1 MEKSPKKWSLGNIL
15 FRKSKKDIPQAD
27 FSSDDDDRKAGFGN
41 DFIKKSPAKVKTN
54 KQLVQG
60 FDQQQYSVAN
70 PEFHYY
76 KPAQPQQSYQPQH
89 LQQQQQQQYQRTP
102 QIYQNNFEFINNQI
116 NLDKNRTTLSPQYIY
131 NTNNNYLQYQGS
143 SQDEKSSYNSL
154 SSPINKSGSENGSRT
169 SLNKKTRAARNE
181 RYYQRIM
188 RDEGRPQTVYGSVN
202 SIENNPKYQ
211 LPLTNGNNRLS
222 ASLNGSSICSS
233 DFQVPTQPPPMMM
246 MTTTSMNQSSSLPIT
261 RGVVFRGNSNHKS
274 LDADE
279 DKDDYENIHEVD
291 DAVPPPIPPRDPN
304 RRFSINSSV
313 SQNPYYFD
321 QALQKYVIFNTN
333 GKCFSDDK
341 LWKHESERPT
351 SARTS
356 AVTDN
361 KHEMNIKQQ
370 HDILRPR
377 SRKPLNLNTNLDNEC
392 VFSSEDVVDNP
403 RQYPISQRSKSAID
417 FEKMMS
423 LNDHQPIVRNKFAQ
437 RQRNLTSVEPIKYQQ
452 QNPMQNSF
460 ASDELQ
466 ALRKKYTSADDI
478 NKNKVNM
485 RSKLPTAN
493 TVNTPGT
500 RKSLNEMDLKV
511 KENGVSSNLDDAI
524 NELETMYKNLIKDEN
539 LMERAARRDLPTP
552 TKFTQLMRK
561 YEEYENEENR
571 NDKEP
576 DIILDDVFSRNLKHA
591 NQKIKLQEHQPPFGI
606 PNHKL
611 YPIPPK
617 PSQDYLSIEPV
628 QMRKTQPAITQNN
641 PDVVAD
647 DLAVRNLRKDNPS
660 YNRRHNMIELENNH
674 FMKRNHTLS
683 SLSEHI
689 YNGILKDSAKPSGG
703 KLDDYL
709 HFDLSDKKADK
720 KDVKSTLYLVNK
732 NPNEREDFEKSL
744 NALVVESKAI
754 SQKLEKDLSKLKRES
769 VTPKP
774 TTAVQQQ
781 PQTQPKTLVTLLDFR
796 KSIEREKEK
805 KSASCSPIKS
815 LQSPAGNTATSNEN
829 KPQMTSTACSPI
841 KDLQDVCPPKEE
853 IIKSQAPKQ
862 QKTEKIGN
870 LIKMFNTTTMS
881 SPEPIKKQP
890 AKILMEKP
898 SRKLSDLS
906 NMFEKAPEVDTK
918 PPTQPTS
925 FSSASSTTS
934 SLSSMTPYVKKT
946 TSSSSIDEKT
956 IDQKTS
962 LKLISPRIVSPTVMN
977 PKGRSVISPKKI
989 NPTVPVPVENANAI
1003 KPDVESNIN
1012 NIKELI
1018 QQIKLTEFEK
1028 MNKRDAMKPDIL
1040 KSTKS
1045 NDLPDY
1051 DNIKDDYEMTD
1062 GKLERISNNN
1072 NKNTN
1077 VVIATTISET
1087 KPTIITATLVI
1098 KPEFLS
1104 NEESL
1109 IVAIS
1114 KESSEIEYDENSPEL
1129 KSITTTSSSL
1139 RETSIESSSIENRSN
1154 NSNSSNSNV
1163 NNDCADSAAIYKDAI
1178 EFLKENI
1185 DQKAVT
1191 AATNDDGHKSPIKS
1205 MRQNKEAVLN
1215 YIDKIN
1221 ENLEA
1226 VKSQKSEE
1234 VEAAQSKMS
1243 VKESISKLEQK
1254 ISLSRQNSE
1263 AVSEANVSTTSEVS
1277 QYNTPS
1283 KEPSTPV
1290 TIKPVVLPKVG
1301 PSDTESL
1308 YNSSE
1313 ELSMIFGH
1321 AEQQQQNVQIH
1332 PGKIIEEDFEAE
1344 FEKIA
1349 NDDEIL
1355 DDKILDENFNITL
1368 IDINNNIEYAEC
1380 FDNELSDITNESA
1393 MSTKSDASASNFF
1406 RCDTED
1412 DKKEANGSCSVSDA
1426 NNNSLTNELSK
1437 LNAECFTNTLM
1448 NRKPNPSTSK
1458 SSNNSLKSSSSQKS
1472 KDNNSCTATSS
1483 QQQPLKTQCILLTCL
1498 YCVMLY
1504 LQFIIFNFSK
1514 S

>member
-41 DFIKKSPAKVKTN
+41 DFIKISPAKVKTN

-76 KPAQPQQSYQPQH
+76 KPAQPQQSFQPQQP
-89 LQQQQQQQYQRTP
+89 QQQLQYQRTP
-102 QIYQNNFEFINNQI
+102 QIYQNNFEYINNQI
-116 NLDKNRTTLSPQYIY
+116 NLDKSRATLSPQYIY

-169 SLNKKTRAARNE
+169 SLTKKSRSARNE

-211 LPLTNGNNRLS
+211 MPLTNGNNRLS
-222 ASLNGSSICSS
+222 ASLNSSSICSS
-233 DFQVPTQPPPMMM
+233 DFQMPTQPPPMMM
-246 MTTTSMNQSSSLPIT
+246 MTTMNQSSSLPIT
-261 RGVVFRGNSNHKS
+261 RGVVFRGSSNNKS
-274 LDADE
+274 LDVDE
-279 DKDDYENIHEVD
+279 DKDDYENIHQVD
-291 DAVPPPIPPRDPN
+291 DSVPPPIPPRDPN

-341 LWKHESERPT
+341 LWKHENERPT
-351 SARTS
+351 SARTN

-361 KHEMNIKQQ
+361 KHEMNTKQQ

-423 LNDHQPIVRNKFAQ
+423 LNDQQPIVRNKFAQ

-452 QNPMQNSF
+452 NLMQNSF

-466 ALRKKYTSADDI
+466 ALRKKYTSAEDI

-485 RSKLPTAN
+485 RSKLPTVN
-493 TVNTPGT
+493 TINTPGT

-511 KENGVSSNLDDAI
+511 KENIMSSNLDDAI
-524 NELETMYKNLIKDEN
+524 TELETMYKNLIKDEN
-539 LMERAARRDLPTP
+539 LMERATRRDFPTP

-561 YEEYENEENR
+561 YEEYEAEENH

-576 DIILDDVFSRNLKHA
+576 DILLDDVFSRNLKHA
-591 NQKIKLQEHQPPFGI
+591 NQKTKFQEHQPPFGI

-628 QMRKTQPAITQNN
+628 QMRKVQPTITQNN

-647 DLAVRNLRKDNPS
+647 DLAVRNLRKDNPNC
-660 YNRRHNMIELENNH
+660 NRRRNMIEVENNH

-709 HFDLSDKKADK
+709 NFDLSDTKAADK

-774 TTAVQQQ
+774 TTAVQQ
-781 PQTQPKTLVTLLDFR
+781 PTQPKTLVTLLDFR

-862 QKTEKIGN
+862 QKTEKIEN

-881 SPEPIKKQP
+881 SPEPIKKQQS
-890 AKILMEKP
+890 AKVLLEKP

-918 PPTQPTS
+918 PPTQPSSLSTS
-925 FSSASSTTS
+925 SSTTS
-934 SLSSMTPYVKKT
+934 SLSSMTPYIKRT

-956 IDQKTS
+956 VDQKTS
-962 LKLISPRIVSPTVMN
+962 VKLISPRIVSPTVMN
-977 PKGRSVISPKKI
+977 AKVRTVISPKKI
-989 NPTVPVPVENANAI
+989 NPAPVENANAI
-1003 KPDVESNIN
+1003 KADVESNIN

-1045 NDLPDY
+1045 NDVPDY

-1072 NKNTN
+1072 NNKRNSN
-1077 VVIATTISET
+1077 VIIATTASET

-1098 KPEFLS
+1098 KPDFLP
-1104 NEESL
+1104 NEEPL

-1114 KESSEIEYDENSPEL
+1114 NKSSEIEYDENSPEL

-1139 RETSIESSSIENRSN
+1139 RETSVESSSKDSSSIENRSYN
-1154 NSNSSNSNV
+1154 NNSSNSNV

-1178 EFLKENI
+1178 EFLKENV

-1191 AATNDDGHKSPIKS
+1191 NEHDHKSPIKS
-1205 MRQNKEAVLN
+1205 MRQNKEDVLN

-1234 VEAAQSKMS
+1234 LDAAQSKMS

-1254 ISLSRQNSE
+1254 ITLSRQNSE
-1263 AVSEANVSTTSEVS
+1263 AVSETTSEAS

-1290 TIKPVVLPKVG
+1290 TIKPVVLPKVS

-1321 AEQQQQNVQIH
+1321 AEQQQQQNVQIH
-1332 PGKIIEEDFEAE
+1332 PDSTILEL
-1344 FEKIA
+1344 EKKLLDATAKYA
-1349 NDDEIL
+1349 N
-1355 DDKILDENFNITL
+1355 NH
-1368 IDINNNIEYAEC
+1368 NNNNCQFNA
-1380 FDNELSDITNESA
+1380 SDS
-1393 MSTKSDASASNFF
+1393 
-1406 RCDTED
+1406 CLV
-1412 DKKEANGSCSVSDA
+1412 GSR
-1426 NNNSLTNELSK
+1426 T
-1437 LNAECFTNTLM
+1437 
-1448 NRKPNPSTSK
+1448 
-1458 SSNNSLKSSSSQKS
+1458 
-1472 KDNNSCTATSS
+1472 
-1483 QQQPLKTQCILLTCL
+1483 
-1498 YCVMLY
+1498 VMCKY
-1504 LQFIIFNFSK
+1504 H
-1514 S
+1514 

>member
-76 KPAQPQQSYQPQH
+76 KPAQPQHSYQPQQP
-89 LQQQQQQQYQRTP
+89 QQQQLQYQRTP
-102 QIYQNNFEFINNQI
+102 QIYQNNFEYINNQI

-169 SLNKKTRAARNE
+169 SLNKKSRSARNE

-211 LPLTNGNNRLS
+211 PLTNGNNRLS
-222 ASLNGSSICSS
+222 ASLNSSSICSS
-233 DFQVPTQPPPMMM
+233 DFQMPTQPPPMMM
-246 MTTTSMNQSSSLPIT
+246 LSTTTNQTSSLPIT
-261 RGVVFRGNSNHKS
+261 RGVVFRGNNNNKS
-274 LDADE
+274 IDVDD
-279 DKDDYENIHEVD
+279 DKDDYENIHEID
-291 DAVPPPIPPRDPN
+291 DSAPPPIPPRDPN

-341 LWKHESERPT
+341 LWKHENERST
-351 SARTS
+351 SARAN

-361 KHEMNIKQQ
+361 KHDMNTKQQ

-423 LNDHQPIVRNKFAQ
+423 LNDHQQPIVRNKFTQ
-437 RQRNLTSVEPIKYQQ
+437 RQRNLTSVEPIKYQ
-452 QNPMQNSF
+452 PMQNSF

-466 ALRKKYTSADDI
+466 ALRKKYTSAEDI
-478 NKNKVNM
+478 NKNRVNM

-511 KENGVSSNLDDAI
+511 KENIMNSNLDDAI

-539 LMERAARRDLPTP
+539 LMEHAARRDLPTP

-576 DIILDDVFSRNLKHA
+576 DIVLDDVFSRNLKHA

-628 QMRKTQPAITQNN
+628 QMRKSQPTVTQSN

-647 DLAVRNLRKDNPS
+647 DLAVRNLRKDNPN
-660 YNRRHNMIELENNH
+660 YNRRHNMIEVENNH

-709 HFDLSDKKADK
+709 HFDLPDTKADK

-732 NPNEREDFEKSL
+732 NPNQREDFENSL

-774 TTAVQQQ
+774 TTAVQQ
-781 PQTQPKTLVTLLDFR
+781 PTQPKTLVTLLDFR

-805 KSASCSPIKS
+805 KSTSCSPIKS
-815 LQSPAGNTATSNEN
+815 LQSPAGNTTTTSET

-841 KDLQDVCPPKEE
+841 KDFQDICPPKEE

-862 QKTEKIGN
+862 QKTEKIEN

-881 SPEPIKKQP
+881 SPEPIKKQQSS
-890 AKILMEKP
+890 KVLLEKP
-898 SRKLSDLS
+898 TRKLSDLS
-906 NMFEKAPEVDTK
+906 NMFEKSPELDTK
-918 PPTQPTS
+918 PPTQP
-925 FSSASSTTS
+925 SSLSSTSSTTS
-934 SLSSMTPYVKKT
+934 SLSSMTPHVKKT

-962 LKLISPRIVSPTVMN
+962 IKLISPRIVSPTVMN
-977 PKGRSVISPKKI
+977 PKVRTVISPKKI
-989 NPTVPVPVENANAI
+989 NPAPIENANAI
-1003 KPDVESNIN
+1003 KADVESNIN

-1062 GKLERISNNN
+1062 GKLERISN
-1072 NKNTN
+1072 KNTN
-1077 VVIATTISET
+1077 VVIATTESET
-1087 KPTIITATLVI
+1087 KPTVITATLVI
-1098 KPEFLS
+1098 KPDFVP
-1104 NEESL
+1104 NHESL

-1114 KESSEIEYDENSPEL
+1114 NKSSEIDYDENSPEL

-1139 RETSIESSSIENRSN
+1139 RETSVESLSKDSSSIEHRNINN
-1154 NSNSSNSNV
+1154 NSHKV

-1178 EFLKENI
+1178 EFLKDNV
-1185 DQKAVT
+1185 DQKVVT
-1191 AATNDDGHKSPIKS
+1191 AVTNDDDHKSPIKS
-1205 MRQNKEAVLN
+1205 MRQNKETVLN

-1234 VEAAQSKMS
+1234 IDAAQSKLS

-1254 ISLSRQNSE
+1254 ISFSRQNSE
-1263 AVSEANVSTTSEVS
+1263 AISETTSEAS

-1283 KEPSTPV
+1283 KEPSTPI

-1321 AEQQQQNVQIH
+1321 AEQQQQQQNVQIH
-1332 PGKIIEEDFEAE
+1332 PDSTILEL
-1344 FEKIA
+1344 EKKLLDATAKYA
-1349 NDDEIL
+1349 N
-1355 DDKILDENFNITL
+1355 NH
-1368 IDINNNIEYAEC
+1368 NNNNNCQFNA
-1380 FDNELSDITNESA
+1380 SDS
-1393 MSTKSDASASNFF
+1393 
-1406 RCDTED
+1406 CLV
-1412 DKKEANGSCSVSDA
+1412 GSR
-1426 NNNSLTNELSK
+1426 T
-1437 LNAECFTNTLM
+1437 
-1448 NRKPNPSTSK
+1448 
-1458 SSNNSLKSSSSQKS
+1458 
-1472 KDNNSCTATSS
+1472 
-1483 QQQPLKTQCILLTCL
+1483 
-1498 YCVMLY
+1498 VM
-1504 LQFIIFNFSK
+1504 
-1514 S
+1514 

>member
-27 FSSDDDDRKAGFGN
+27 FSSDEDDRKAGFSN
-41 DFIKKSPAKVKTN
+41 DFIKKSPSKCKTN
-54 KQLVQG
+54 KQLVHG

-76 KPAQPQQSYQPQH
+76 KPAQPQQPC
-89 LQQQQQQQYQRTP
+89 QQYQRTP
-102 QIYQNNFEFINNQI
+102 QIYQNNNFEYINNQI
-116 NLDKNRTTLSPQYIY
+116 NLDKNRMTLSPQYIY

-154 SSPINKSGSENGSRT
+154 SSPINKSESENGSRT
-169 SLNKKTRAARNE
+169 SLNKKTRSARNE

-188 RDEGRPQTVYGSVN
+188 RDEVRPQTVYGSVN
-202 SIENNPKYQ
+202 SIENNQKYQ
-211 LPLTNGNNRLS
+211 LPLINGHNRLS
-222 ASLNGSSICSS
+222 ASLNSSSICSS
-233 DFQVPTQPPPMMM
+233 DFQMPATSLPPPMVL
-246 MTTTSMNQSSSLPIT
+246 MNQSQSLPIT
-261 RGVVFRGNSNHKS
+261 RGVVFRGNNNKRNGEVYE
-274 LDADE
+274 AD

-291 DAVPPPIPPRDPN
+291 DTVPPPIPPRDPN

-321 QALQKYVIFNTN
+321 QALQKYVIFNAN

-341 LWKHESERPT
+341 LWKNDKEQRPT
-351 SARTS
+351 SAR
-356 AVTDN
+356 AVTDRN
-361 KHEMNIKQQ
+361 DMGTKQ

-423 LNDHQPIVRNKFAQ
+423 INDQQPAVRNKYAQ
-437 RQRNLTSVEPIKYQQ
+437 RQRNLTSVEPIKYQYQ
-452 QNPMQNSF
+452 HPMQQSF
-460 ASDELQ
+460 ASEELQ
-466 ALRKKYTSADDI
+466 ALRKKYTSAEDI
-478 NKNKVNM
+478 NNKNKVNM
-485 RSKLPTAN
+485 RNKLPTAN
-493 TVNTPGT
+493 IANTPGT

-511 KENGVSSNLDDAI
+511 KENIVSSNLDDAI
-524 NELETMYKNLIKDEN
+524 NELEVMYKNLIKDEN
-539 LMERAARRDLPTP
+539 LMERATRRDLPTP
-552 TKFTQLMRK
+552 TKFSQLMRK
-561 YEEYENEENR
+561 YEEYENEENQ

-576 DIILDDVFSRNLKHA
+576 DIVLDDVFSRNMKHA

-628 QMRKTQPAITQNN
+628 QMRKTQPTATQNN
-641 PDVVAD
+641 PDVIAD
-647 DLAVRNLRKDNPS
+647 DLAVRNLRKDNPNA
-660 YNRRHNMIELENNH
+660 NRRRNNMVEVENNH

-683 SLSEHI
+683 SLSESI

-703 KLDDYL
+703 KLEDYL
-709 HFDLSDKKADK
+709 HFDVPAKNDNENK

-732 NPNEREDFEKSL
+732 NPNERADFEKSL
-744 NALVVESKAI
+744 NELVIESKAI

-774 TTAVQQQ
+774 TSSAQQQ
-781 PQTQPKTLVTLLDFR
+781 SQPKTLVTLLDFR
-796 KSIEREKEK
+796 KSMEREKEK
-805 KSASCSPIKS
+805 KSTSCSPIKS
-815 LQSPAGNTATSNEN
+815 LQSPAVATTSEP

-841 KDLQDVCPPKEE
+841 KDLQKDACPPKEE

-862 QKTEKIGN
+862 QKTEKIEN
-870 LIKMFNTTTMS
+870 LIKMFNTTLMS
-881 SPEPIKKQP
+881 SPEPVKKVS
-890 AKILMEKP
+890 IEKP

-918 PPTQPTS
+918 PPTQP
-925 FSSASSTTS
+925 SSLSSNSSTTS
-934 SLSSMTPYVKKT
+934 SSSSSSTTHHVKKT
-946 TSSSSIDEKT
+946 TSSSSIDEKSM
-956 IDQKTS
+956 DQR
-962 LKLISPRIVSPTVMN
+962 KLISPRIVSPAVMKR
-977 PKGRSVISPKKI
+977 PSPKRA
-989 NPTVPVPVENANAI
+989 NSVEHNAI
-1003 KPDVESNIN
+1003 KTDVESNIN

-1040 KSTKS
+1040 KC

-1062 GKLERISNNN
+1062 GKLERI
-1072 NKNTN
+1072 
-1077 VVIATTISET
+1077 AEM
-1087 KPTIITATLVI
+1087 KPTVIKATLVI
-1098 KPEFLS
+1098 KPDFLP
-1104 NEESL
+1104 EEPL

-1114 KESSEIEYDENSPEL
+1114 KESSEIENDENSPEI

-1139 RETSIESSSIENRSN
+1139 RETSVESSSKESSSIEPHQ
-1154 NSNSSNSNV
+1154 SNSKA
-1163 NNDCADSAAIYKDAI
+1163 DCAESVAIYKDAI
-1178 EFLKENI
+1178 EFLKETV

-1191 AATNDDGHKSPIKS
+1191 ATNENDHKSPINS
-1205 MRQNKEAVLN
+1205 MRQNKEVVLN

-1226 VKSQKSEE
+1226 VKTTQKSEE
-1234 VEAAQSKMS
+1234 PREIEAAQPKLT

-1254 ISLSRQNSE
+1254 ITFSRQNSE
-1263 AVSEANVSTTSEVS
+1263 ATTSSTSETS

-1283 KEPSTPV
+1283 KEPSTPIQ
-1290 TIKPVVLPKVG
+1290 IKPVVLPKVG

-1321 AEQQQQNVQIH
+1321 AEQQQQQVNVQ
-1332 PGKIIEEDFEAE
+1332 PGMNVIYEEDDFEAE

-1349 NDDEIL
+1349 KDDEIL
-1355 DDKILDENFNITL
+1355 DDKALDENFNITL
-1368 IDINNNIEYAEC
+1368 IDINNNTDFAEC
-1380 FDNELSDITNESA
+1380 FDNELSDITNDSA
-1393 MSTKSDASASNFF
+1393 MSAVDDKFF
-1406 RCDTED
+1406 LCDTAID
-1412 DKKEANGSCSVSDA
+1412 ADKPCDSDA
-1426 NNNSLTNELSK
+1426 NNNSLTCEISK
-1437 LNAECFTNTLM
+1437 PNAECFTNKLM
-1448 NRKPNPSTSK
+1448 HRKPNLPSTSK
-1458 SSNNSLKSSSSQKS
+1458 SSNSNSNNSLKTSSSHQKT
-1472 KDNNSCTATSS
+1472 KDNTATSS
-1483 QQQPLKTQCILLTCL
+1483 QQQPLKTQCILLACI

>member
-76 KPAQPQQSYQPQH
+76 KPAQPQQHSYQPQQ
-89 LQQQQQQQYQRTP
+89 LQPQQQQQQLQYQRTP
-102 QIYQNNFEFINNQI
+102 QIYQNNFEYINNQI

-169 SLNKKTRAARNE
+169 SLNKKTRSARNE

-188 RDEGRPQTVYGSVN
+188 RDDGRPQTVYGSVN

-222 ASLNGSSICSS
+222 ASLNSSSICSS
-233 DFQVPTQPPPMMM
+233 DFQMPTQPPPMMM
-246 MTTTSMNQSSSLPIT
+246 MTMNQSTSLPIT
-261 RGVVFRGNSNHKS
+261 RGVVFRGNSINNKS
-274 LDADE
+274 LDVDD
-279 DKDDYENIHEVD
+279 DKDDYENIHEVED
-291 DAVPPPIPPRDPN
+291 TVPPPIPPRDPN

-341 LWKHESERPT
+341 LWKHENERPT
-351 SARTS
+351 SARAN

-423 LNDHQPIVRNKFAQ
+423 LNDQQPIVRNKFAQ
-437 RQRNLTSVEPIKYQQ
+437 RQRNLTSVEPIKYQ
-452 QNPMQNSF
+452 PIQNSF

-485 RSKLPTAN
+485 RGKLPTAN

-511 KENGVSSNLDDAI
+511 KENIMNSNLDDAI

-576 DIILDDVFSRNLKHA
+576 DIVLDDVFSRNLKHA

-628 QMRKTQPAITQNN
+628 QMRKTQPTITQNN

-647 DLAVRNLRKDNPS
+647 DLAVRNLRKDNPN
-660 YNRRHNMIELENNH
+660 YNRRHNMIEVDNNH

-703 KLDDYL
+703 KLEDYL
-709 HFDLSDKKADK
+709 HLNLPDTKAEK

-774 TTAVQQQ
+774 TTAVPQQQ
-781 PQTQPKTLVTLLDFR
+781 QSTQPKTLVTLLDFR

-805 KSASCSPIKS
+805 KSTSCSPIKS
-815 LQSPAGNTATSNEN
+815 LQSPAGNTATSNEI

-862 QKTEKIGN
+862 QKTEKIEN

-881 SPEPIKKQP
+881 SPEPIKKQS
-890 AKILMEKP
+890 AKVLLEKP
-898 SRKLSDLS
+898 TRKLSDLS

-918 PPTQPTS
+918 PPTQPS
-925 FSSASSTTS
+925 SLSSSASSTTS
-934 SLSSMTPYVKKT
+934 SVSSMTPYLKKT

-962 LKLISPRIVSPTVMN
+962 IKLISQRIVSPTVMN
-977 PKGRSVISPKKI
+977 PKVRTVISPKKI
-989 NPTVPVPVENANAI
+989 NPAPVENASAI
-1003 KPDVESNIN
+1003 KADVESNIN

-1028 MNKRDAMKPDIL
+1028 MNKRDATKPDIL

-1072 NKNTN
+1072 NKNSN
-1077 VVIATTISET
+1077 VVIATTESET

-1098 KPEFLS
+1098 KPDFLP
-1104 NEESL
+1104 NVEPL

-1139 RETSIESSSIENRSN
+1139 RETSVESSSIENRSN

-1178 EFLKENI
+1178 EFLKENV

-1191 AATNDDGHKSPIKS
+1191 ATNDDDHKSPIKS

-1215 YIDKIN
+1215 YIDRIN

-1234 VEAAQSKMS
+1234 IEAAQSKMS
-1243 VKESISKLEQK
+1243 VKESVSKLEQK

-1263 AVSEANVSTTSEVS
+1263 AVSDAASEAS

-1321 AEQQQQNVQIH
+1321 AEQQQQQQNVQIH

-1368 IDINNNIEYAEC
+1368 IDINNNTEYAEC
-1380 FDNELSDITNESA
+1380 FDNELSDITNDSA
-1393 MSTKSDASASNFF
+1393 MSTKSDVSASTFF

-1458 SSNNSLKSSSSQKS
+1458 SSNNSFKTSSSQKS
-1472 KDNNSCTATSS
+1472 NDNNSCTATRS
-1483 QQQPLKTQCILLTCL
+1483 QQQPLKTQCILLACL